1 MYQKKSHRN
10 RQDFIFSLLIHLIQS
25 YSIVNA
31 LHTNSCLHLAKVKV
45 IKVICK
51 AKSRHAVFLFLFRCK
66 NNTFCR
72 NARKK

>member
-1 MYQKKSHRN
+1 MYQKKVPP
-10 RQDFIFSLLIHLIQS
+10 QPAGLYIQFIDPS